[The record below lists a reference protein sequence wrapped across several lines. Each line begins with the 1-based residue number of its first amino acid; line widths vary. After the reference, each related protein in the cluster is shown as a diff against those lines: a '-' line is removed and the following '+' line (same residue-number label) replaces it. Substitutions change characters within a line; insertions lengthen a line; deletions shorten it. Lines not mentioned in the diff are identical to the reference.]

1 MKIFV
6 ISLLDEFAR
15 RENSKEQLATF
26 NLKFEFFDALEVTH
40 GWKDFFSGYDEKQ
53 YLINTGRTA
62 VSGEIGCYASHLA
75 LWKKCV
81 EINRPIM
88 IMEDDFLLK
97 ENFGSAFTE
106 TQKLIQ
112 QYGFIRLQSERRG
125 KTKSV
130 KRSGPFKLVYYN
142 KMPHSLMCYAITPC
156 VAKAFI
162 QQSTCLTAPVDVM
175 VKKIWEH
182 RQRLYGLMPYP
193 VVEHGVGILTNIQGR
208 VKPKKN
214 VSIKLQ
220 RFLTKI
226 MWIVKRYQFT
236 FNFNPPSE

>member
-6 ISLLDEFAR
+6 ISLLDEIAR
-15 RENSKEQLATF
+15 RKSSKEQLSAF
-26 NLKFEFFDALEVTH
+26 DLEFEFFDALKVEQD
-40 GWKDFFSGYDEKQ
+40 WESFFSGYDEKQ

-62 VSGEIGCYASHLA
+62 VPGEIGCYASHLA

-81 EINRPIM
+81 EIDQPIM

-97 ENFGSAFTE
+97 HNFGSAFTE
-106 TQKLIQ
+106 TQKLIH
-112 QYGFIRLQSERRG
+112 QYGFIRLQSEHRG
-125 KTKSV
+125 KRKMVKKS
-130 KRSGPFKLVYYN
+130 STFNLVYYN
-142 KMPHSLMCYAITPC
+142 KMPHSLMCYAISPD

-162 QQSTCLTAPVDVM
+162 QQSTLLTAPVDVM

-193 VVEHGVGILTNIQGR
+193 VVEHEVSVQTNIQGR
-208 VKPKKN
+208 VKPRKN
-214 VSIKLQ
+214 TSIKLQ

-236 FNFNPPSE
+236 YNFNPPSE